1 MLNFLVTLVNKIGIP
16 VVLIGTTPAMEVLQS
31 KFRQARRSS
40 GHQGDLL
47 WDRMKND
54 TSWDIFV
61 STMWKNQWTR
71 QIVPISD
78 EFKNALYYESQGITD
93 IAVKLNA
100 MAQIRAI
107 GLQTDI
113 ITPNDFH
120 TVASEKLGLVKP
132 ALDALRSDDKKRI
145 AAIGDIAPIGI
156 EDYYTAYFSMLPPA
170 TENIPER
177 HNKITLS
184 EQVILKLLE
193 MGIELSQAKRL
204 VGKAM
209 TGNTSE
215 KTLAGLIRKAFT
227 LYISES
233 ENTKHDVDENCAT
246 NDVREANDYEGMRA
260 AGLVG
265 KPL

>member
-16 VVLIGTTPAMEVLQS
+16 VVLIGTTRAMEVLQS
-31 KFRQARRSS
+31 EFRQARRSS

-54 TSWDIFV
+54 ASWDIFV

-78 EFKNALYYESQGITD
+78 DFKAALYYQSQGIVD
-93 IAVKLNA
+93 IAVKLYA

-120 TVASEKLGLVKP
+120 AVASEKLGLVKP
-132 ALDALRSDDKKRI
+132 ALEALRSGDKKRI

-156 EDYYTAYFSMLPPA
+156 EDYYAAYSAMLSQV
-170 TENIPER
+170 TETIPEKR
-177 HNKITLS
+177 KEISLS
-184 EQVILKLLE
+184 EQAVLKLLE
-193 MGIELSQAKRL
+193 LDVEPTLAKRL
-204 VGKAM
+204 VGKVVAAHM
-209 TGNTSE
+209 ELRKVGDVVKIAYQSYLSSATQDVTENGEDGDLRNAKGYDDMKS
-215 KTLAGLIRKAFT
+215 AGAVKNA
-227 LYISES
+227 EW
-233 ENTKHDVDENCAT
+233 
-246 NDVREANDYEGMRA
+246 
-260 AGLVG
+260 
-265 KPL
+265 